1 MRVGVVVGALATV
14 TAACSGSA
22 GAPASPTTSTTATAS
37 PTPTPAVTTPSP
49 EQTAVFP
56 GRTWQ
61 RAEQGDWA
69 DLDAELR
76 RDGSTCVAVVK
87 DGRLVHDAYFNGGA
101 ERTGGRIYSITK
113 SLTALLAGQQV
124 DDGDLDLDAS
134 AAEQVEPWRGT
145 GTGTGTGTGAADVT
159 VRSLLAM
166 TSGRRWSEAADRQ
179 MIRSTSDQTAFAVA
193 AAQDA
198 EPGERWVYD
207 NAAAQTLEDVLD
219 DAAPGGDVAA
229 MAGDRLLGPLGM
241 RDTVW
246 GRDAAGNALTYSG
259 ATSTCLDLARVGHL
273 MLNEGRWDGRQL
285 LSADL
290 VGQITTP
297 SSTDNAA
304 YGLLWWT
311 NAAGRVVEIRRQAG
325 FTVDREPYD
334 GQIAPNV
341 PADAFWA
348 LGYGNQYVAVVPSE
362 GVVAVRLG
370 ARPATPDRVTFDGFT
385 GGVLDALG

>member
-1 MRVGVVVGALATV
+1 MRAGLVVATLATA
-14 TAACSGSA
+14 AACSGPVDEPATPATPAAPTSSP
-22 GAPASPTTSTTATAS
+22 APAAPAAPAT
-37 PTPTPAVTTPSP
+37 TTPSP
-49 EQTAVFP
+49 AEPAVFP

-61 RAEQGDWA
+61 RADEGDWS

-124 DDGDLDLDAS
+124 DDGDLDLDAP
-134 AAEQVEPWRGT
+134 AARQVERWRAA
-145 GTGTGTGTGAADVT
+145 GTGAADVT
-159 VRSLLAM
+159 VRSLLSM

-179 MIRSTSDQTAFAVA
+179 MIRATTDQTGFAVA
-193 AAQDA
+193 AAQ
-198 EPGERWVYD
+198 ERPPGERWVYD

-219 DAAPGGDVAA
+219 DAAPGGDVVA
-229 MAGDRLLGPLGM
+229 MADDRLLGPLGM
-241 RDTVW
+241 RDTAW
-246 GRDAAGNALTYSG
+246 GRDGAGNALTYSG

-285 LSADL
+285 VSSDL
-290 VGQITTP
+290 VRQITTP
-297 SSTDNAA
+297 SSADNAA

-311 NAAGRVVEIRRQAG
+311 NATGRVVEIRRQAG
-325 FTVDREPYD
+325 FAVDREPYA
-334 GQIAPNV
+334 GRIAPNV
-341 PADAFWA
+341 PFDAFWA

-370 ARPATPDRVTFDGFT
+370 ARPASPDRVTFDGFT
-385 GGVLDALG
+385 AGVLDALD

>member
-1 MRVGVVVGALATV
+1 MRTRIALAGT
-14 TAACSGSA
+14 TAALLAACSGSSDVA
-22 GAPASPTTSTTATAS
+22 APRPSSTSTTATPVAPSPTAS
-37 PTPTPAVTTPSP
+37 PSPTADDA
-49 EQTAVFP
+49 AVFP
-56 GRTWQ
+56 GRTWD
-61 RAEQGDWA
+61 RAETGDWA
-69 DLDAELR
+69 DLDADLR

-101 ERTGGRIYSITK
+101 ERTAGRIYSITK
-113 SLTALLAGQQV
+113 SMTALLAGMQV
-124 DDGDLDLDAS
+124 DDGDLDLDAP
-134 AAEQVEPWRGT
+134 AAEQVETWRGA
-145 GTGTGTGTGAADVT
+145 GDGAADVT
-159 VRSLLAM
+159 VRDLLSM

-179 MIRSTSDQTAFAVA
+179 MIRATTDQTGFAVA
-193 AAQDA
+193 ADQEAA
-198 EPGERWVYD
+198 PGEQWVYD

-219 DAAPGGDVAA
+219 DAAPDGDVVA
-229 MAGDRLLGPLGM
+229 MADDRLLGPLGM
-241 RDTVW
+241 RDTTW
-246 GRDAAGNALTYSG
+246 GRDGAGNALTYSG

-285 LSADL
+285 LSSGL
-290 VGQITTP
+290 VGQITSP

-311 NAAGRVVEIRRQAG
+311 NAEGRVVEIRRQAG
-325 FTVDREPYD
+325 FAVDRAPYE
-334 GQIAPNV
+334 GRLAPDV

-385 GGVLDALG
+385 AGVLDALG